1 MKKPLL
7 TVLGI
12 LLTLP
17 AFAEISTTNY
27 DFKLDGLYYEFTSE
41 TTVKVTYKQ
50 IHYITQYDQ
59 TDIVIP
65 AKVTYEGKE
74 YSVTEIDED
83 TFQDS
88 ENIRTVTIPEG
99 VRKIG
104 RNAFGDCIRL
114 NTIVIPE
121 SVDSIGSECFEGCYN
136 LRNLTLPSSLKFLG
150 TDVFN
155 ACESLKSITVPD
167 GITTIKS
174 GTFHNCRGLE
184 SVTIPKCVTKINDNA
199 FLNCQALSAPLD
211 LESVTSIGDEAF
223 GNCYYLP
230 SVSMPKIESIGDRAF
245 YACQSLTN
253 IVLPPSASDVA
264 MNAFMFCTD
273 LDKAAYPS
281 TVNSGVNPFRL
292 MITTSVRY
300 NPKGAIIEDGWVFGP
315 NKESILFAPCD
326 IKGRYDVPASV
337 KTIGAR
343 AFAVCKKLHEIY
355 MPSVTTISEAAFFDC
370 EHLRALI
377 LPPGITSV
385 DETAF
390 SECYATLKVAYPK
403 SVDPEL
409 FPAYI
414 PAYHDKFFI
423 KYDPATAV
431 IDGEWIYGPNKESII
446 YAPYY
451 LKGEYVVPSNVKTIA
466 NEAFA
471 NCDSLTSVN
480 LNQVEK
486 VGKYGFAGSSALS
499 SVTVTPS
506 VTWCDECAFQN
517 CKSLTRVD
525 ISDLSAWCQTRF
537 SYGEA
542 NPLCN
547 GGTLWL
553 NGSAVGNRLVIP
565 VGTTQVSNNAF
576 NGYEPLETVV
586 IPGSVSLIGN
596 NAFNCSNLKNAL
608 FAYGSEPIELSKSA
622 FPTAP
627 AKLFWNRPFDGFNIS
642 LENLETLVIGNDVTE
657 IPDGLFKG
665 ATALKTL
672 RLGANVKSI
681 GAEAFSGC
689 TSLTRVVLPPS
700 VETVGASAFAG
711 NQSLMSVIMGA
722 NVKSLGESAFAGCPA
737 GDVYITAPNPPAAA
751 DNTFDSYS
759 GFLHLQSSEALA
771 AYAAAPACW
780 NKFSSRRV
788 MEIPDDLTF
797 DVETVEGDYGTAYQ
811 INASFGGK
819 TVTLPWLFFRSSNP
833 EIATVDEN
841 GLVSITA
848 KKDSDSPVAK
858 VAAEEPAGDSKTATI
873 TILSLYSEGPVAE
886 FVVDADGDM
895 SAITTVPAADT
906 VAPAGEIDYNAPYEV
921 YNLSGMRVADTL
933 SNLPA
938 GLYIVRQGSVVKK
951 LHLN

>member
-12 LLTLP
+12 FLALP

-88 ENIRTVTIPEG
+88 YEIRTVTIPDG

-121 SVDSIGSECFEGCYN
+121 SVDSIGSECFMGCNN

-223 GNCYYLP
+223 ANCYYLP
-230 SVSMPKIESIGDRAF
+230 SISMPNIVSIGDRAF
-245 YACQSLTN
+245 YSCQSLKEV
-253 IVLPPSASDVA
+253 ILAPSADDVA
-264 MNAFMFCTD
+264 MNAFMFCLD
-273 LDKAAYPS
+273 LTKTAYPS

-292 MITTSVRY
+292 NVTTSVRY
-300 NPKGAIIEDGWVFGP
+300 NPKGAIIEDGWIYGP
-315 NKESILFAPCD
+315 NKESILYAPYD

-337 KTIGAR
+337 KTIGAD
-343 AFAVCKKLHEIY
+343 AFSGCKKLNEIY
-355 MPSVTTISEAAFFDC
+355 MPSVTTIREHAFSNC

-385 DETAF
+385 ADNAF
-390 SECYATLKVAYPK
+390 NDCRATQKVAYPNTV
-403 SVDPEL
+403 SGEL
-409 FPAYI
+409 FPSNLKGYHNGFYI
-414 PAYHDKFFI
+414 E
-423 KYDPATAV
+423 YDPATAI

-451 LKGEYVVPSNVKTIA
+451 LKGDYVIPSNVKTIA
-466 NEAFA
+466 DEAFT

-486 VGKYGFAGSSALS
+486 VGEYAFAYSSSLA
-499 SVTVTPS
+499 SVAVTPS
-506 VTWCDECAFQN
+506 VKKVDDDAFES
-517 CKSLTRVD
+517 CKALTRVD
-525 ISDLSAWCQTRF
+525 ISDLSAWCQINF
-537 SYGEA
+537 GYEEA
-542 NPLCN
+542 NPLYIGASLWCN
-547 GGTLWL
+547 GSEVSG
-553 NGSAVGNRLVIP
+553 RLVIP
-565 VGTTQVSNNAF
+565 AGTPRIEHDVFYNN
-576 NGYEPLETVV
+576 NRIETVV
-586 IPGSVSLIGN
+586 IPGSVSYIGTR
-596 NAFNCSNLKNAL
+596 AFRCPNLKNV
-608 FAYGSEPIELSKSA
+608 FFTYGTEPVELRKNA
-622 FPTAP
+622 FPMAP
-627 AKLFWNRPFDGFNIS
+627 AKLFWNRPFDGFNMPVDS
-642 LENLETLVIGNDVTE
+642 LETVIVGNDVTV
-657 IPDGLFKG
+657 IPDSLFMG
-665 ATALKTL
+665 ATAMSTL
-672 RLGANVKSI
+672 RLGAKVKSI
-681 GAEAFSGC
+681 GAKAFGGC
-689 TSLTRVVLPPS
+689 TSLARVVLPPS
-700 VETVGASAFAG
+700 VETVDSAAFE
-711 NQSLMSVIMGA
+711 NNPRLSTIIMGA
-722 NVKSLGESAFAGCPA
+722 NVKRLGESAFAGCPA

-771 AYAAAPACW
+771 AYAAASACW

-811 INASFGGK
+811 INATFGGK

-833 EIATVDEN
+833 EVATVDED
-841 GLVSITA
+841 GLITITA
-848 KKDSDSPVAK
+848 KKDSDTPVAK
-858 VAAEEPAGDSKTATI
+858 VAAEEPAGASKTATI
-873 TILSLYSEGPVAE
+873 TILSLYSKGPVAE

-906 VAPAGEIDYNAPYEV
+906 VAPAGEIDYNAPYDV
-921 YNLSGMRVADTL
+921 YNLRGQRVADSL
-933 SNLPA
+933 SGLPA